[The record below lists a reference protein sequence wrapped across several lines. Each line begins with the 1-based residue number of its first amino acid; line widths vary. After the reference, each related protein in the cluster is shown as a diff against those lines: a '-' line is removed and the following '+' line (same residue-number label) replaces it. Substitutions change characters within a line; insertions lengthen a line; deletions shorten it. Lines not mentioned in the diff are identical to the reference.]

1 MSPSDERQTHEPRLR
16 SRPLAADTPSEVE
29 SKITRSLMALA
40 LTSVVCLAL
49 GIAWLASAIAFPRPL
64 GIALLIAGLVGPG
77 GVFDLQRTFR
87 PK

>member
-1 MSPSDERQTHEPRLR
+1 VAQLRPR
-16 SRPLAADTPSEVE
+16 AADTPSQVG
-29 SKITRSLMALA
+29 SKIKLSLMTLA

-49 GIAWLASAIAFPRPL
+49 GIAWATRAITFPRTL
-64 GIALLIAGLVGPG
+64 GVALLIAGLVGSV